1 MPISMSLALPVFL
14 TIWFVVLFAILPI
27 GVRSQR
33 ESGSYMEGTD
43 PGAPV
48 HPQLLKKAALTTV
61 VTSVIFAALMVVW
74 RLLGWGSVA

>member
-1 MPISMSLALPVFL
+1 MPIPVALAVPVFL
-14 TIWFVVLFAILPI
+14 TIWFVALFAILPI

-48 HPQLLKKAALTTV
+48 NPRLLKKAGLTTL
-61 VTSVIFAALMVVW
+61 VTIAIFAVFMLIL
-74 RLLGWGSVA
+74 RLCGWHAG

>member
-1 MPISMSLALPVFL
+1 MPIPMTLAVPVFL
-14 TIWFVVLFAILPI
+14 TIWFVALFAILPI

-48 HPQLLKKAALTTV
+48 NPQLLKKAGLTTL
-61 VTSVIFAALMVVW
+61 VTIAIFAVFMLVL
-74 RLLGWGSVA
+74 RLCGWSAG